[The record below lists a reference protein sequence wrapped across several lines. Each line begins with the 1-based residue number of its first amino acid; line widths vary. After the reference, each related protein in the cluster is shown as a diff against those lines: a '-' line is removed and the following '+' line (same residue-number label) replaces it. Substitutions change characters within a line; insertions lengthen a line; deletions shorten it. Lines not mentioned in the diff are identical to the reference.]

1 MIESIPIPSD
11 IKNRLDQLMQPGETY
26 GDVIDKL
33 LSELTEEDE
42 LSPEEEDMVSEGL
55 KAIKE
60 KKTIPHEQVMQELG
74 VR

>member
-55 KAIKE
+55 KAIKA